1 MKKIVFFLFLM
12 IIPTS
17 AYAEDYEIRNQYG
30 ERIGTASDMGNSDY
44 SIRNNYGQEVG
55 RLVPEST
62 YTPPKYM
69 PEMGEREGTSMTIHL
84 PSNDDMLR

>member
-1 MKKIVFFLFLM
+1 MKKIVFCLFLM

-17 AYAEDYEIRNQYG
+17 TYAEGYEVRNQYG
-30 ERIGTASDMGNSDY
+30 ERIGTANDMGNSGY

-62 YTPPKYM
+62 YEAPKYM
-69 PEMGEREGTSMTIHL
+69 PELGDDGTGITVHL
-84 PSNDDMLR
+84 PPNEDMLR